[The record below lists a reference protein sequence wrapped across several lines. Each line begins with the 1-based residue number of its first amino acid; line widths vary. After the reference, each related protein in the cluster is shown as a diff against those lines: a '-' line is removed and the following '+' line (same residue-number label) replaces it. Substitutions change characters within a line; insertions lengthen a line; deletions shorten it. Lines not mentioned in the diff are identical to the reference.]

1 MHWYVF
7 QLNFIDIFHI
17 ISTIYQMIIM
27 HSITVY
33 LDILFLIIKLITM
46 KLHCLSVAYVYIIKC
61 SIKQGKKI
69 PFPMLF

>member
-1 MHWYVF
+1 
-7 QLNFIDIFHI
+7 
-17 ISTIYQMIIM
+17 MIIM

-61 SIKQGKKI
+61 SIKQGQKI